1 MTDTDGILDRCA
13 ECGERAGFHMF
24 STASYVQCSE
34 CANATDFFRTKA
46 EAMAAWNKEQRA
58 IKAIKAIKVVV

>member
-1 MTDTDGILDRCA
+1 MIDTDGILDRCA
-13 ECGERAGFHMF
+13 ECGERAVFHVF

-46 EAMAAWNKEQRA
+46 EAMAGWNITQREAKARKEA
-58 IKAIKAIKVVV
+58 GV